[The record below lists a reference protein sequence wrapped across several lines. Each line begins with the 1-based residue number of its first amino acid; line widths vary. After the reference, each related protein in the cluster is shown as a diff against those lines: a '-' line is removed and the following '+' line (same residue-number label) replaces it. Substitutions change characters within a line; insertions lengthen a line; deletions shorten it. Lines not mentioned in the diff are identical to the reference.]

1 MAEDFV
7 SLESEVSLE
16 NQGNPAQPTK
26 EPIKHLL
33 VGSPQA
39 VKTAIHTLHVKGYAE
54 AGLWS
59 KTAPA
64 GELGRA
70 GEVVSILIKQLL

>member
-1 MAEDFV
+1 MATEDFLSFEDQAHSV
-7 SLESEVSLE
+7 
-16 NQGNPAQPTK
+16 QPTK

-39 VKTAIHTLHVKGYAE
+39 VRTTIHTLHVKGYAE

-59 KTAPA
+59 KSAPA

-70 GEVVSILIKQLL
+70 GEVISILIKHLL